1 MPQQPQKPSFF
12 DPLSGHPAGVGLGA
26 GALSAVLYLAI
37 QLASPGA
44 LIFAY
49 LSPLPLYCVGLSLG
63 TTAAMTAALTG
74 TALAFVFGGTVD
86 GLSYG
91 LLNAGPAV
99 LLIRLALQSRNDETG
114 QTEWY
119 PLGRLVAW
127 LSVGAAIFFAGALT
141 LAAVTGNGLWDG
153 VALFLD
159 NMVSGLASDT
169 GREPAP
175 ELRQL
180 TAQASTWLPAMIGIS
195 WMTMQVIN
203 ASLAQGLAR
212 RFGRNLR
219 PSPDL
224 AHFDVPGLLVYA
236 VVAAGAAS
244 MLDGSLGLIARTLA
258 VFAAYPFFFAGL
270 AVVHALA
277 RRLSARNIL
286 LAVFYVLLIMLG
298 WPFLLVTGLGLMDQW
313 IDFRKRFASAGN
325 DLDNGPLDGS

>member
-1 MPQQPQKPSFF
+1 MPQQTQKPSLIS
-12 DPLSGHPAGVGLGA
+12 PNIAVGLGA
-26 GALSAVLYLAI
+26 GALSAALYLAI

-49 LSPLPLYCVGLSLG
+49 LSPLPLYLAGLSLG
-63 TTAAMTAALTG
+63 PVIALIAALTG
-74 TALAFVFGGTVD
+74 AVLALLLGGAID
-86 GLSYG
+86 GLSYAV
-91 LLNAGPAV
+91 LNAAPAV
-99 LLIRLALQSRNDETG
+99 MLIKLALLSRNDENG
-114 QTEWY
+114 QAEWY

-127 LSVGAAIFFAGALT
+127 LSAGAAIYFVAALM
-141 LAAVTGNGLWDG
+141 LANMLGTGLWDG

-175 ELRQL
+175 ALRQL
-180 TAQASTWLPAMIGIS
+180 TQQASTWLPAMIGIS

-203 ASLAQGLAR
+203 ATLAQGLTK
-212 RFGRNLR
+212 RFARNLR

-224 AHFDVPGLLVYA
+224 VDFDLPGPLVYA
-236 VVAAGAAS
+236 LVLAGAGAL
-244 MLDGSLGLIARTLA
+244 LDGSLGLIARTLS
-258 VFAAYPFFFAGL
+258 VFAAYPYFFAGL

-277 RRLSARNIL
+277 RRLAAKNIL

-313 IDFRKRFASAGN
+313 IDIRKRFSSAGN